1 MLNNIELFEKC
12 LQNKVASIDYTSK
25 DIRNKIVLPD
35 NENNNELLNANE
47 ELIELLDKY
56 KKYNEE
62 NDISKNKEI
71 IEKIDGCLKVEGMNY
86 SPFSQYIMIYDV
98 TYYMYLSQLTLQ
110 EKEYIIKNYIE
121 DRHNMYKKYGY
132 SNIVFQV
139 LTDSYSHKRKS
150 VMGVEKLKKS
160 CDKYDITR
168 YNPDDSSNKVFYL
181 LPDNGDKKIFKK
193 ILQQNNIQFEFAK
206 EHQGKMPDL
215 FIRYNDKFI
224 IVEHK
229 RIKESGGG
237 QDKQITEIIEFIAH
251 GEREVFYISYLDGI
265 LFNYLKEPRETNKLY
280 RDKVA
285 IQENLSKNPYNY
297 FVNEY
302 GFNEFMNEITGK
314 ANR

>member
-71 IEKIDGCLKVEGMNY
+71 IEKIDECLKVEGMNY

-132 SNIVFQV
+132 YKED
-139 LTDSYSHKRKS
+139 TKS
-150 VMGVEKLKKS
+150 IALE
-160 CDKYDITR
+160 DIMSKMSR
-168 YNPDDSSNKVFYL
+168 
-181 LPDNGDKKIFKK
+181 DN
-193 ILQQNNIQFEFAK
+193 
-206 EHQGKMPDL
+206 H
-215 FIRYNDKFI
+215 
-224 IVEHK
+224 
-229 RIKESGGG
+229 
-237 QDKQITEIIEFIAH
+237 
-251 GEREVFYISYLDGI
+251 
-265 LFNYLKEPRETNKLY
+265 
-280 RDKVA
+280 
-285 IQENLSKNPYNY
+285 EN
-297 FVNEY
+297 
-302 GFNEFMNEITGK
+302 NEIYIFPSITPHFH
-314 ANR
+314 